1 MRNLLLRLVIIVPVV
16 LLIGLFGYILA
27 QREMP
32 KSIEVALAR
41 GERPVAPMFT
51 LTRYDGGK
59 LVLTDLRGKVVVLN
73 FWASWCGPC
82 RDEAPL
88 LEKVWREYRDR
99 GVMVVGVNIQDL
111 ESAAR
116 KFIQEFRITYPNVR
130 DGDGHIAKKYGV
142 TGVPETFF
150 IDRSGRIVQK
160 FPGAVVEFRL
170 WQQAVERAL
179 EAGGGI

>member
-1 MRNLLLRLVIIVPVV
+1 MRALAVRLAIIAPVV
-16 LLIGLFGYILA
+16 LLIGLFGYILT

-41 GERPVAPMFT
+41 GEKPAAPGFT
-51 LTRYDGGK
+51 LPRYHGGK
-59 LVLTDLRGKVVVLN
+59 LSLTDLRGKAVVLN

-88 LEKVWREYRDR
+88 LERVWRGYRDR
-99 GVMVVGVNIQDL
+99 GVVVVGVNIQDL
-111 ESAAR
+111 EPAAR
-116 KFIQEFRITYPNVR
+116 KFLQEFQITYPNVR
-130 DGDGHIAKKYGV
+130 DGDGRIAKKYGV

-170 WQQAVERAL
+170 WQQAVEGLL
-179 EAGGGI
+179 EAGGEI